1 MTPSCFLIDL
11 DDTLY
16 AEVDYVDSGYRAIAP
31 LIAEANDLDAAQV
44 LALLRYEF
52 RKYGRTNAFDRLY
65 KTLKIATPAVPDLVA
80 AYRAHAPDIA
90 FYPDAD
96 EALARLTTIA
106 PVAIVT
112 DGDGA
117 MQRAKVKAL
126 GLESRV
132 GAIVYCWD
140 CDAPKP
146 ATKGYL
152 KAAAQLGAD
161 PAHAVIVGDDP
172 FHDVAAAQTL
182 NATAIR
188 VRTGRLA
195 DLDWPVPGLREF
207 SSFAA
212 YVGSL
217 SA

>member
-31 LIAEANDLDAAQV
+31 LIAGANGLDAAQV

-52 RKYGRTNAFDRLY
+52 RKYGRTGAFDRLY
-65 KTLKIATPAVPDLVA
+65 KALKITAPAVPDLVA
-80 AYRAHAPDIA
+80 AYRTHAPDIA

-112 DGDGA
+112 DGDGG

-132 GAIVYCWD
+132 NAVVYCWD
-140 CDAPKP
+140 HHAPKP
-146 ATKGYL
+146 ATQGYL
-152 KAAAQLGAD
+152 HAASLLGVD
-161 PAHAVIVGDDP
+161 PAHAVVVGDDP
-172 FHDVAAAQTL
+172 FHDMIAARAL
-182 NATAIR
+182 GAEAIR

-195 DLDWPVPGLREF
+195 DLDMPAPDIREYA
-207 SSFAA
+207 SFAA

-217 SA
+217 PA